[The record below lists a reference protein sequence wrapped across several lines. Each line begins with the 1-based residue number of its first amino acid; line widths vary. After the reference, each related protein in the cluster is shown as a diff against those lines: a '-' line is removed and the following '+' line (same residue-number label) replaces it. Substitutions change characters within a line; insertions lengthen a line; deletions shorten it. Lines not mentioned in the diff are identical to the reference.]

1 MCQRLFQMM
10 LPSLMHKRKRRICLS
25 TVSVVLVMVNV
36 GWAQSAI
43 RGTLHLE
50 DATPSLIHVKRID
63 YPALQLGTWQEEIL
77 VDETG
82 GFQWNAPGEGLYEL
96 VAPPWSWMIWVRPEE
111 PSALHLSGGRSTAR
125 RLLGSPGQSIW
136 SGEHP
141 TQWMDSL
148 VGLQRSANRLRA
160 EALVLRSSGIDIQQ
174 RDSLAQ
180 LNSEL
185 AAAFESQWSR
195 AVSGCTSEWEC
206 DLAWQIKLNEA
217 AGSGQSQAVL
227 DSLWKMSSMGALDR
241 TWASRLT
248 SPGAYSGWLAVH
260 GGWWLESH
268 VDWEKLNEAVFTA
281 NMDSLASAMGG
292 RWKSVDRAEIAAAWL
307 DKAMDQ
313 PDALVR
319 SVWETFPFPEPFVT
333 AYDALRESRNIG
345 RSGHTVGDLS
355 WTLPNGD
362 LSSIA
367 ERCQQ
372 PWTVILALKNGSGLA
387 ARERE
392 VFSQVAENLD
402 RRDVC
407 WVVLSLDENEA
418 NWRQTLS
425 GRRTLDETVGWVGS
439 NPRVMESLGIAV
451 IPQVIVLDKDGNIAS
466 STMPLPSEGL
476 QRRLKAVL
484 PQ

>member
-1 MCQRLFQMM
+1 
-10 LPSLMHKRKRRICLS
+10 MHNRSRRICRLIALIA
-25 TVSVVLVMVNV
+25 VLAAGNA
-36 GWAQSAI
+36 GFAQSTI
-43 RGTLHLE
+43 SGTLQLE
-50 DATPSLIHVKRID
+50 DGTPSLIHVKRID

-77 VDETG
+77 VNEAG
-82 GFQWNAPGEGLYEL
+82 GFRWNAPGEGLYEL
-96 VAPPWSWMIWVRPEE
+96 VAPPWSWMVWVRPDE
-111 PSALHLSGGRSTAR
+111 PAGLHLSGGSSTAR
-125 RLLGSPGQSIW
+125 RLLGSPGRSTW
-136 SGEHP
+136 TGDHP

-148 VGLQRSANRLRA
+148 VGLQRRSNGLRA
-160 EALVLRSSGIDIQQ
+160 ESLVLRSSGIAVEE

-180 LNSEL
+180 LNAEL

-195 AVSGCTSEWEC
+195 AVNSCTSEWEC

-217 AGSGQSQAVL
+217 AGSGQSQTVL
-227 DSLWKMSSMGALDR
+227 DSLWSMSRMSNPDR
-241 TWASRLT
+241 TWASLLA

-260 GGWWLESH
+260 GGWWLESQ

-292 RWKSVDRAEIAAAWL
+292 RWKTVNRAEMAAAWL

-313 PDALVR
+313 PDALAR

-333 AYDALRESRNIG
+333 AYDALREYRKIG
-345 RSGHTVGDLS
+345 RSGHAVGDLS

-367 ERCQQ
+367 EQCQQ

-425 GRRTLDETVGWVGS
+425 GRRTLDETVGWVGN
-439 NPRVMESLGIAV
+439 NPQVMESLGLAV
-451 IPQVIVLDKDGNIAS
+451 VPQVIVLDEDGKIAGRN
-466 STMPLPSEGL
+466 MPLPSEGL
-476 QRRLKAVL
+476 QRRLQSAL
-484 PQ
+484 PRE